1 MQKKKQL
8 LEVCYQTKE
17 EVLKELSNNP
27 NSMCLYN
34 GLPEKLKTEFINVCT
49 GKQSIPLCYD
59 AVFKKIF
66 SPDMYPRRLGKLLS
80 AIMGESVEVISVLTN
95 EGTRIS
101 DKGSFVI
108 MDIVVRLA
116 SGEIVNLEIQ
126 KMGYRFPVKRFD
138 CYCADLIMREYSSL
152 REEYGRKFSYNMLP
166 KIISIAIFENTPD
179 EIRREDNVY
188 IQHSQM
194 RTDAGTALNSVPEHY
209 YISLD
214 KYKDT
219 IQNNN
224 ITSMQEAWLMLL
236 SSTDLNRIEELI
248 EFDSEFKHIYDEMFQ
263 MMVDPKELIQMY
275 TNIFLEADRIEE
287 QFVLDEMREE
297 IDEKNRMIDSLE
309 EKNKEAEA
317 AKEEAEA
324 AKKALETEV
333 QAMREYIKE
342 LESKK

>member
-1 MQKKKQL
+1 M
-8 LEVCYQTKE
+8 V
-17 EVLKELSNNP
+17 
-27 NSMCLYN
+27 
-34 GLPEKLKTEFINVCT
+34 
-49 GKQSIPLCYD
+49 D
-59 AVFKKIF
+59 A
-66 SPDMYPRRLGKLLS
+66 
-80 AIMGESVEVISVLTN
+80 
-95 EGTRIS
+95 
-101 DKGSFVI
+101 SF
-108 MDIVVRLA
+108 LW
-116 SGEIVNLEIQ
+116 
-126 KMGYRFPVKRFD
+126 
-138 CYCADLIMREYSSL
+138 
-152 REEYGRKFSYNMLP
+152 
-166 KIISIAIFENTPD
+166 ISISIFENTPD

-324 AKKALETEV
+324 AKEEAEAAKKALETEV

>member
-1 MQKKKQL
+1 M
-8 LEVCYQTKE
+8 V
-17 EVLKELSNNP
+17 
-27 NSMCLYN
+27 
-34 GLPEKLKTEFINVCT
+34 
-49 GKQSIPLCYD
+49 D
-59 AVFKKIF
+59 A
-66 SPDMYPRRLGKLLS
+66 
-80 AIMGESVEVISVLTN
+80 
-95 EGTRIS
+95 
-101 DKGSFVI
+101 SF
-108 MDIVVRLA
+108 LW
-116 SGEIVNLEIQ
+116 
-126 KMGYRFPVKRFD
+126 
-138 CYCADLIMREYSSL
+138 
-152 REEYGRKFSYNMLP
+152 
-166 KIISIAIFENTPD
+166 ISISIFENTPD

-317 AKEEAEA
+317 AK
-324 AKKALETEV
+324 KALETEV

>member
-1 MQKKKQL
+1 M
-8 LEVCYQTKE
+8 V
-17 EVLKELSNNP
+17 
-27 NSMCLYN
+27 
-34 GLPEKLKTEFINVCT
+34 
-49 GKQSIPLCYD
+49 D
-59 AVFKKIF
+59 A
-66 SPDMYPRRLGKLLS
+66 
-80 AIMGESVEVISVLTN
+80 
-95 EGTRIS
+95 
-101 DKGSFVI
+101 SF
-108 MDIVVRLA
+108 LW
-116 SGEIVNLEIQ
+116 
-126 KMGYRFPVKRFD
+126 
-138 CYCADLIMREYSSL
+138 
-152 REEYGRKFSYNMLP
+152 
-166 KIISIAIFENTPD
+166 ISISIFENTPD

-263 MMVDPKELIQMY
+263 MMVAPKELIQMY

-309 EKNKEAEA
+309 EKKEAEA

>member
-1 MQKKKQL
+1 M
-8 LEVCYQTKE
+8 V
-17 EVLKELSNNP
+17 
-27 NSMCLYN
+27 
-34 GLPEKLKTEFINVCT
+34 
-49 GKQSIPLCYD
+49 D
-59 AVFKKIF
+59 A
-66 SPDMYPRRLGKLLS
+66 
-80 AIMGESVEVISVLTN
+80 
-95 EGTRIS
+95 
-101 DKGSFVI
+101 SF
-108 MDIVVRLA
+108 LW
-116 SGEIVNLEIQ
+116 
-126 KMGYRFPVKRFD
+126 
-138 CYCADLIMREYSSL
+138 
-152 REEYGRKFSYNMLP
+152 
-166 KIISIAIFENTPD
+166 ISISIFENTPD

-194 RTDAGTALNSVPEHY
+194 RMDAGTALNSVPEHY

-324 AKKALETEV
+324 AKEEAEAAKKALETEV